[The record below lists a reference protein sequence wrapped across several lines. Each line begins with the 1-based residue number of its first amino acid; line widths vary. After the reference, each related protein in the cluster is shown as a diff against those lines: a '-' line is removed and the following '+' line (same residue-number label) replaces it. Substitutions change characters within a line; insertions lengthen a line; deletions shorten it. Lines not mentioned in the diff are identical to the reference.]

1 MPKLMP
7 PPVLEPMRELNMTP
21 LIDVLLVLLVMFLL
35 ALPVMTHK
43 VPLVLPQPGPQEGTV
58 PPTHSLAIGSTGALR
73 WDGRPLSRTALVDRL
88 ERMAVNPAPPHL
100 EIAVS
105 SEARYEE
112 VDEILAEISRAGVAR
127 IGFAGNAAFAESF

>member
-43 VPLVLPQPGPQEGTV
+43 VSLDLPQPGQQEEVV
-58 PPTHSLAIGSTGALR
+58 PLTHLLAIGPTGALR
-73 WDGRPLSRTALVDRL
+73 WDGRPLPRTALVDRL
-88 ERMAVNPAPPHL
+88 EQMAGDPALPHL
-100 EIAVS
+100 EIAAS

-112 VDEILAEISRAGVAR
+112 VDEILAEISRAGVTR
-127 IGFAGNAAFAESF
+127 IGFIGNSAFAESF